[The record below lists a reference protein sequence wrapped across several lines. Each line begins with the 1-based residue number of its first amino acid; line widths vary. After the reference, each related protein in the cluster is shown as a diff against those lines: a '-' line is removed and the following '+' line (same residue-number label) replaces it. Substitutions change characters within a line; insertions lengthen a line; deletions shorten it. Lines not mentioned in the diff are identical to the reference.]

1 MKNASASS
9 ILVVEDDA
17 RVRDAICRSLA
28 THVAFVEATAD
39 LAAARAALGRRS
51 FDLVLTDLQLP
62 DGTGIELVRALRA
75 ARDATAVV
83 ILTGAPDL
91 ESAIEAVHLGAVRY
105 LRKPVSTA
113 ELRQVVGEALAR
125 AGDTRAL
132 PPSAKSPVGEWAGRP
147 PPVEAAQLDRALAG
161 VHVAW
166 QPIVDLA
173 TCRPVAFEALVR
185 CEDAALPPLKLF
197 ALAARLGRRE
207 ELTLR
212 IRDCVLRGMVG
223 TRSHVFL
230 NVRAD
235 ELNESVMLAE
245 GGPLEQHARRLT
257 LELNERSALEELVE
271 LREPVEGLRRRGFRI
286 ALDDLGAGS
295 AGVGTFVHV
304 TPDIAKIDRS
314 MVTALDQE
322 PLKRHIFG
330 ATVRVCGELGIPVV
344 AEGIETHAELALVRE
359 AGCPFGQ
366 GYLLGR
372 PSTRSLAEL
381 EVVAPG

>member
-1 MKNASASS
+1 M
-9 ILVVEDDA
+9 VVESAGD
-17 RVRDAICRSLA
+17 LA
-28 THVAFVEATAD
+28 T
-39 LAAARAALGRRS
+39 ARARLAVRAH
-51 FDLVLTDLQLP
+51 DVVLTDLQLP
-62 DGTGIELVRALRA
+62 DGTGIELAREVRAQRA
-75 ARDATAVV
+75 NVAVV

-91 ESAIEAVHLGAVRY
+91 DSAIEAVRLGAVRY
-105 LRKPVSTA
+105 LRKPVSA
-113 ELRQVVGEALAR
+113 GELRQVVGEALAR
-125 AGDTRAL
+125 SVAARPIPAPASWTGASPEAGAAQFERAL
-132 PPSAKSPVGEWAGRP
+132 G
-147 PPVEAAQLDRALAG
+147 G

-173 TCRPVAFEALVR
+173 TGYAVAFEALVR

-197 ALAARLGRRE
+197 ALASRLRRRE

-212 IRDCVLRGMVG
+212 IRNAVVSGLST

-235 ELNESVMLAE
+235 ELRESVLLAE
-245 GGPLEQHARRLT
+245 DGPLEPHARRIT

-271 LREPVEGLRRRGFRI
+271 LRGPVADLRRRGFRI

-372 PSTRSLAEL
+372 PSAEPLATL
-381 EVVAPG
+381 EAGAPAPPPPR